1 MGWVFFG
8 FKICQGVFQGCFRG
22 QAVVWGRTGVGVGLG
37 LASAG
42 PGLRSQEGAG
52 GWGFRAAR
60 EGMRA
65 FAFNARFGL
74 VPLPLFRCAGGVGL
88 CASRDRLWGGDGLVL
103 V

>member
-1 MGWVFFG
+1 M
-8 FKICQGVFQGCFRG
+8 
-22 QAVVWGRTGVGVGLG
+22 GVGLG

-60 EGMRA
+60 EGMRV
-65 FAFNARFGL
+65 FAFNARFGP
-74 VPLPLFRCAGGVGL
+74 VPLPLFRCAGGA
-88 CASRDRLWGGDGLVL
+88 ASRDRLLGFPVGWGQAMVW